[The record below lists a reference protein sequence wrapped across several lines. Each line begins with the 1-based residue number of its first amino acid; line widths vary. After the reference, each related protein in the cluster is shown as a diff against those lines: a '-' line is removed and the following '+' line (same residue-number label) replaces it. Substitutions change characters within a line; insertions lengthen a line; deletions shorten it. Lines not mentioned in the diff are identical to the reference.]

1 MLNQTHPKN
10 EEFQVSTDKI
20 QEIIKKPQNE
30 IYNLKKENENLL
42 NEKRDLIKRNKNIV
56 SLKSNNIDDSKSE
69 NQKLKEELENLLNK
83 DTIKNIDAI
92 GGVNSKYTEGVYIN
106 SLEGEYG
113 TVLKFSINLKR
124 FS

>member
-83 DTIKNIDAI
+83 DTITNIDAI